1 MRYFRYKNTGKNV
14 NNALKEQYKTLTE
27 DEKRT
32 FRKEKRWKRFSTL
45 VTFAVFIFCITGG
58 IFLLKSI
65 PLPNYWLLK
74 VLSIVG
80 IVILGFILLIG
91 SIGSGVLT
99 AILVTHLWKKGE
111 TFDFPVMKKEVFS
124 KACKHLRD
132 YYQLQEPYIITK
144 CFEATDKNF
153 RNHDV
158 CIFVVEDELRI
169 TADLIRGFLHGERDL
184 GCYAFKREE
193 ITLLKQNNGNHL
205 VTELRTDNT
214 VFLLGYRAKGFIDNF
229 FISKTVC

>member
-1 MRYFRYKNTGKNV
+1 MRYFRYKNTDKNV
-14 NNALKEQYKTLTE
+14 TNALKEQYKTLTE

-32 FRKEKRWKRFSTL
+32 FRKKKRWEKFSTT
-45 VTFAVFIFCITGG
+45 VTLTIFICCI
-58 IFLLKSI
+58 IAEFFLLISI
-65 PLPNYWLLK
+65 PLPNYWLLE

-80 IVILGFILLIG
+80 IAIVSFILL
-91 SIGSGVLT
+91 IGSGVLT
-99 AILVTHLWKKGE
+99 AILTTPLWKKVE
-111 TFDFPVMKKEVFS
+111 TFDIPVMKKEIFS

-144 CFEATDKNF
+144 CFEATDENF

-184 GCYAFKREE
+184 GCYVFKREE

-205 VTELRTDNT
+205 VTELRADNT

-229 FISKTVC
+229 LNSKNVR